1 MFDSPI
7 QNAVDQLAK
16 LPGIGQRT
24 ALRLVLHLISGERSL
39 IAPLAESLDELG
51 DKVRECE
58 QCHMVTS
65 EHSLCSICRASSRD
79 QAQLCIVARVQD
91 LVALEGTHEFRG
103 LYHVLHGVLA
113 PMDGIGPKELR
124 TSSLV
129 ERLGKGLIREVIL
142 ATPPTVEGEAT
153 ALYLADL
160 IHNYGVSVSRIASG
174 VPVGGDLQFADR
186 LSLSRAMALRRTF

>member
-24 ALRLVLHLISGERSL
+24 ALRLVLHLISGERGL
-39 IAPLAESLDELG
+39 IAPLAESLDDLG
-51 DKVRECE
+51 AKVRECE

-65 EHSLCSICRASSRD
+65 EQSLCSICRAPLRD
-79 QAQLCIVARVQD
+79 QTQLCIVARVQD
-91 LVALEGTHEFRG
+91 LVALEGTHEFKG

-124 TSSLV
+124 ISSLV
-129 ERLGKGLIREVIL
+129 ARLGRGLIQEVIL

-160 IHNYGVSVSRIASG
+160 IHSQGVNVSRIASG

-186 LSLSRAMALRRTF
+186 LSLSRAMALRRRF